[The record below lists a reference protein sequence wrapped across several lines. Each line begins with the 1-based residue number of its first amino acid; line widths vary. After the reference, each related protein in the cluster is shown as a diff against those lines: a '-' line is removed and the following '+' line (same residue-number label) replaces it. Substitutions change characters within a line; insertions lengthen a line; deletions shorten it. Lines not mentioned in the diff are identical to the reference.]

1 MSRFRAEIDTGGHAP
16 AAAASFSD
24 TDSPPSSPATPATAR
39 ELWKAREEHA
49 LLTQEGRAR
58 QARAKASEASQR
70 EELRAAR
77 AELAALQSE
86 LQRRRQEERSVAEA
100 RESASRVKDALQR
113 ARARASAADEDDE
126 VICSRVAAVAF
137 EGADG
142 AGDGAGGPCATD
154 PCAQN
159 ACLCGIGGAWAGG
172 DARERA
178 AGARSRPRALE
189 VAADAFERVGDAPVV
204 VFEFFD
210 DGGSPIKQ
218 AVHGYALDDDFDPK
232 DLPLQDARA
241 EAEA

>member
-172 DARERA
+172 AKRQ
-178 AGARSRPRALE
+178 PALE
-189 VAADAFERVGDAPVV
+189 VSDAFENVADAPVV

-218 AVHGYALDDDFDPK
+218 PVHGYALDDDFDPK